1 MDYLSR
7 NKAAY
12 DRLAKQGSVFAKC
25 ATDEECQRPLA
36 TLDSRGWLP
45 RSVIGLKVLCLAAGG
60 GWQSILYAAAGADVT
75 VVDLSPEMLALDHR
89 EAKSRGYSLRLLETS
104 MDDLHELPDDFF
116 DIVHHPVS
124 TCYVPKVAP
133 VFAEVSRVLK
143 QNGIYISQHKQPI
156 SLQITQRDSRD
167 RYIIG
172 IEYYREGPLPHVED
186 QSYREPGALEFL
198 HRTEEILGG
207 ICEAGMVIEAFSEP
221 KRAKKNATPG
231 DFRHRGNYVSP
242 YYRIKARKVDREKED
257 TPASP
262 NIWTP

>member
-12 DRLAKQGSVFAKC
+12 DRLAKQRSVFARC

-45 RSVIGLKVLCLAAGG
+45 ASVAGLNVLCLAAGG
-60 GWQSILYAAAGADVT
+60 GWQSILYAAAGANVT
-75 VVDLSPEMLALDHR
+75 VVDLSPQMLALDHR
-89 EAKSRGYSLRLLETS
+89 EAAHRGYSLRLIETS
-104 MDDLHELPDDFF
+104 MDDLHELADDSF

-143 QNGIYISQHKQPI
+143 PNGLYISQHKQPV
-156 SLQITQRDSRD
+156 SLQVVGRDSQN
-167 RYIIG
+167 RYVIG
-172 IEYYREGPLPHVED
+172 IEYYRDEPLPKVED
-186 QSYREPGALEFL
+186 QSYRESGALEFL

-207 ICEAGMVIEAFSEP
+207 ICAAGMVIEAFSEP
-221 KRAKKNATPG
+221 KRADKNASPG
-231 DFRHRGNYVSP
+231 DFRHRGNYIAP
-242 YYRIKARKVDREKED
+242 YYRIKARKVLQHHDNVSNSSALWV
-257 TPASP
+257 P
-262 NIWTP
+262 

>member
-12 DRLAKQGSVFAKC
+12 DRLAKDGSVFARC

-45 RSVIGLKVLCLAAGG
+45 NSVMGMKVLCLAAGG
-60 GWQSILYAAAGADVT
+60 GWQAILYAAAGAEVT

-89 EAKSRGYSLRLLETS
+89 EAKRRGYSLRLLETS
-104 MDDLHELPDDFF
+104 MDDLNELADEVF

-124 TCYVPKVAP
+124 TCYVPEVAP
-133 VFAEVSRVLK
+133 VFAEIGRVLK
-143 QNGIYISQHKQPI
+143 PGGIYISQHKQPI
-156 SLQITQRDSRD
+156 SLQITERDSQD

-172 IEYYREGPLPHVED
+172 LEYYRQGPLPRVED
-186 QSYREPGALEFL
+186 QSYREPGAMEYL

-207 ICEAGMVIEAFSEP
+207 ICEAGMSIEAFCEP
-221 KRAKKNATPG
+221 KRAVKNATPG

-242 YYRIKARKVDREKED
+242 YFRIKARKQDSD
-257 TPASP
+257 PQ
-262 NIWTP
+262 I

>member
-12 DRLAKQGSVFAKC
+12 DRLAKDGSVFARC

-45 RSVIGLKVLCLAAGG
+45 NSVMGMKVLCLAAGG
-60 GWQSILYAAAGADVT
+60 GWQAILYAAAGAEVT

-89 EAKSRGYSLRLLETS
+89 EAKRRGYSLRLLETS
-104 MDDLHELPDDFF
+104 MDDLNELADEVF

-124 TCYVPKVAP
+124 TCYVPEVAP
-133 VFAEVSRVLK
+133 VFAEIGRVLK
-143 QNGIYISQHKQPI
+143 PGGIYISQHKQPI
-156 SLQITQRDSRD
+156 SLQITERDSQD

-172 IEYYREGPLPHVED
+172 LEYYRQGPLPRVED
-186 QSYREPGALEFL
+186 QSYREPGAMEYL

-207 ICEAGMVIEAFSEP
+207 ICEAGMSIEAFCEP
-221 KRAKKNATPG
+221 KRAVKNATPG

-242 YYRIKARKVDREKED
+242 YFRIKARKQDSDPQIRSA
-257 TPASP
+257 TP